1 MQILNRS
8 NDGFRIAE
16 EDLKLRG
23 PGDLFGI
30 RQSGAMEFKVADIYQ
45 DAGLLSKISSLVDEL
60 LSQDHELEQAEN
72 EALKNYLSEQG
83 KRKLIDFR
91 SI

>member
-1 MQILNRS
+1 
-8 NDGFRIAE
+8 
-16 EDLKLRG
+16 
-23 PGDLFGI
+23 
-30 RQSGAMEFKVADIYQ
+30 MEFKVADIYQ

-60 LSQDHELEQAEN
+60 LLQDHELEQAEN

>member
-1 MQILNRS
+1 MGAGNKL
-8 NDGFRIAE
+8 DGS
-16 EDLKLRG
+16 
-23 PGDLFGI
+23 
-30 RQSGAMEFKVADIYQ
+30 QFKVADIYQ

>member
-1 MQILNRS
+1 
-8 NDGFRIAE
+8 
-16 EDLKLRG
+16 
-23 PGDLFGI
+23 
-30 RQSGAMEFKVADIYQ
+30 MEFKVADIYQ